1 MGTTL
6 TGTQIQ
12 NTYDSLIK
20 VSNNQPIDNTGQNLS
35 DGLGND
41 LPIRFTTSSTV
52 FTASV
57 DFTSATV
64 TGVATSSLGITN
76 NTNNYIVTATGTS
89 PELNGEANLNFI
101 PGTGLINKNNYDSEG
116 NIRIDG
122 TLDASGSIIQRETN
136 AASDYSGVI
145 QEWGSFPAPPTAGLV
160 YYWSGTNWIVASNA
174 TEAAASG
181 IIMISTDNTS
191 TPRMLSQGMAQYT
204 SYGFSTGDKLYLGTG
219 GALVANPPTTTGT
232 FVRHVGW
239 CIDGGNRKI
248 YFNPDNS
255 YFENT

>member
-20 VSNNQPIDNTGQNLS
+20 VSDNTTIDGTTKNLS
-35 DGLGND
+35 DGVGND
-41 LPIRFTTSSTV
+41 LPVRFSTGSTV
-52 FTASV
+52 FTGSV

-89 PELNGEANLNFI
+89 PELNGEAFLNFI

-116 NIRIDG
+116 DIRIDG
-122 TLDASGSIIQRETN
+122 SITPSGSIIQRETN

-145 QEWGSFPAPPTAGLV
+145 QTWGAFPTAPMPGLV
-160 YYWSGTNWIVASNA
+160 YYWSGTNWIVGQNT
-174 TEAAASG
+174 TEIGASG
-181 IIMISTDNTS
+181 ILMIATDNTS
-191 TPRMLSQGMAQYT
+191 VPRMLSQGMMQNTNYN
-204 SYGFSTGDKLYLGTG
+204 FSTGDKLYLGTNG
-219 GALVANPPTTTGT
+219 TLVATPPTTTGT
-232 FVRHVGW
+232 FVRHLGW

-248 YFNPDNS
+248 YFNPDNA
-255 YFENT
+255 YYENT